1 MAKLDFLLDGNH
13 LGEFALSKERM
24 TIGRR
29 PTSDIHIDNLA
40 VSGEHAVIVTIGND
54 SFLEDLNSTNGTMVN
69 RKTVKK
75 HVLMHDDIVEFG
87 KYQLKYINEKQ
98 IKPVVNND
106 FEKTMI
112 IRPSA
117 DDMIVN
123 TNLEK
128 SVAPPL
134 QASNDNAFDAH
145 NETTEH
151 APQLMV
157 DEHLLPAE
165 LVANAAKLS
174 TTINAVETN
183 SVAEANL
190 ENIGQANTGFTNL
203 SLAKENAT
211 GRLQVLT
218 GNSAGREVLLN
229 KAMVT
234 LGKPGTQVA
243 VITKRPH
250 GFFITHVEGDQ
261 QPIINGKSIGMQ
273 AYALNNQDVI
283 ELSGTKMTFHLT

>member
-1 MAKLDFLLDGNH
+1 MAKLDFLLDGNN

-106 FEKTMI
+106 FERTMI

-117 DDMIVN
+117 DDMVVN

-134 QASNDNAFDAH
+134 QASNDNAIDAH

-151 APQLMV
+151 APQVIV
-157 DEHLLPAE
+157 DAYLLPAE

-183 SVAEANL
+183 SVVEANL
-190 ENIGQANTGFTNL
+190 ENIGQASTGFTNL
-203 SLAKENAT
+203 NLAKENAT